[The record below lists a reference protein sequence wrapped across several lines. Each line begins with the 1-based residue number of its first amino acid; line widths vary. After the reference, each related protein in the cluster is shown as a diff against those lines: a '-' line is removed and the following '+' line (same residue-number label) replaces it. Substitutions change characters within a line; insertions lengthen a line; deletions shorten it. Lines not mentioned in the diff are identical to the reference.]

1 MYTKVAL
8 NSFIIYYQPILTCTH
23 ILHSHTPGFYGFF
36 KKKFKNKYEGL
47 WSIGITSSS
56 GQALVIAKG
65 VPQIQVRNL
74 APNTAER

>member
-1 MYTKVAL
+1 MD
-8 NSFIIYYQPILTCTH
+8 
-23 ILHSHTPGFYGFF
+23 FF

-74 APNTAER
+74 APNTAERWGI